1 MIALRAAMSFLTV
14 LPVAP
19 RGAVQTLTPARAY
32 FPLVGLMLGGALA
45 GLDAGLRQPF
55 PLFLVGALLIVASL
69 VLTRAIHFDGFLDS
83 CDALFGGFDRARRL
97 EILRDPRVGSFAV
110 AGGVSL
116 LLVKWATIV
125 AIAGPVRLEVLV
137 LFPCLSRWGV
147 TLAMQAFPY
156 VRESGLG
163 SGFQQGRS
171 LSQVAVGL
179 ATCVVAAVLLAGGAG
194 AILVASV
201 TLVSWATGKW
211 MTRLLGGLTGDS
223 YGAVNEVGEVSVLL
237 LAIAIWEGAPGL
249 FDSPLGG

>member
-1 MIALRAAMSFLTV
+1 MTALRAAMSFLTV

-19 RGAVQTLTPARAY
+19 KGVSRSMTPARAY
-32 FPLVGLMLGGALA
+32 FPLVGLMLGGAFA

-55 PLFLVGALLIVASL
+55 PLLVVGALLIAASL

-83 CDALFGGFDRARRL
+83 CDALFGGFDRVRRL

-116 LLVKWATIV
+116 LLVKWAAIV

-147 TLAMQAFPY
+147 TLVMQAFPY
-156 VRESGLG
+156 VRENGLG
-163 SGFQQGRS
+163 SGFQEGRT
-171 LSQVAVGL
+171 LTQVAVGL
-179 ATCVVAAVLLAGGAG
+179 ATALVAAILLAGSAG
-194 AILVASV
+194 AILVAAV
-201 TLVSWATGKW
+201 TLVAWVVGTW
-211 MTRLLGGLTGDS
+211 TTRLLGGLTGDS
-223 YGAVNEVGEVSVLL
+223 YGAINEVGEVSVLL
-237 LAIAIWEGAPGL
+237 LAIAILEGAPGL

>member
-1 MIALRAAMSFLTV
+1 MIALRTALSFLTV

-19 RGAVQTLTPARAY
+19 RQAAVALSPARAY

-55 PLFLVGALLIVASL
+55 PLLLVGALLIAATL
-69 VLTRAIHFDGFLDS
+69 ALTRALHFDGLLDS
-83 CDALFGGFDRARRL
+83 CDALFGGFDRSRRL

-116 LLVKWATIV
+116 LLVKWAAVV
-125 AIAGPVRLEVLV
+125 AIAGPIRLEVLI

-147 TLAMQAFPY
+147 VMAMQAFPY
-156 VRESGLG
+156 VREQGLG
-163 SGFQQGRS
+163 SGFQQGRT
-171 LSQVAVGL
+171 LTQVAVGL
-179 ATCVVAAVLLAGGAG
+179 ATVLVAAVLLAGGAG
-194 AILVASV
+194 AILVVAV
-201 TLVSWATGKW
+201 TITVWVAGSW

-223 YGAVNEVGEVSVLL
+223 YGAINEIGEVSVLL
-237 LAIAIWEGAPGL
+237 LAIAMWKGAPSL